1 MTGLK
6 KWMLLFALLFH
17 LHSKA
22 QNFAWKSALDTV
34 PQSGFYTI
42 PLSLDWLIH
51 LKTDLSDIRI
61 RDKKNEAVPFILKQ
75 YIATKNSSFIN
86 FPILKNTTDSI
97 STTLELEASEQGTDR
112 LHLVIGNHAVERFA
126 SLSGSNDKIH
136 WFIIE
141 EKLPLTNSNGFADDR
156 FVQRLSFP
164 FIRYHYLKL
173 IINNKGTD
181 PLPLLKAGIYS
192 DTTLNES
199 PLLYLEPGT
208 VFQQKD
214 SSDGRSYLSVH
225 NVQAYPVD
233 RINMK
238 ISGQKFYKRA
248 LNVFKI
254 ENERTQSLIAST
266 EVHTGEDPII
276 WLTGGKTRNFLIVI
290 ENGDN
295 PPLKV
300 TAVSTECRKQELI
313 AYLEKGKQYFL
324 VGGNDSVA
332 SPNYDLVYF
341 RDSIPSKLAMINHG
355 NIEANDQQY
364 AAVSTNKNWW
374 IWPAVILM
382 VIVLALL
389 TYRLMGDVKN
399 SKI

>member
-6 KWMLLFALLFH
+6 KWMLLLSLLFH

-42 PLSLDWLIH
+42 PLSLEWLKH

-61 RDKKNEAVPFILKQ
+61 KGKKNEAVPFILKQ
-75 YIATKNSSFIN
+75 YIAAKNSSFIN

-97 STTLELEASEQGTDR
+97 STTLELEANEKGTD
-112 LHLVIGNHAVERFA
+112 HLYLIIGNHAVERFA
-126 SLSGSNDKIH
+126 SLSGSNDKTL

-141 EKLPLTNSNGFADDR
+141 EKLSLTNSNGFADDR

-164 FIRYHYLKL
+164 FIRYRYLKL

-181 PLPLLKAGIYS
+181 PLPLLKTGIYS
-192 DTTLNES
+192 DTTLTES
-199 PLLYLEPGT
+199 PLLYFEPGT

-214 SSDGRSYLSVH
+214 SSDGRSYISTH
-225 NVQAYPVD
+225 NTQAYPVD
-233 RINMK
+233 RISMK

-248 LNVFKI
+248 LSVFKI
-254 ENERTQSLIAST
+254 ENERTKLLIAST
-266 EVHTGEDPII
+266 EVHTGEDPAI
-276 WLTGGKTRNFLIVI
+276 WLTGSKTQNFLIVI

-300 TAVSTECRKQELI
+300 TGVNTECRKQELI

-341 RDSIPSKLAMINHG
+341 RDSIPSKLTMINHG
-355 NIEANDQQY
+355 NIESNDHQY

-374 IWPAVILM
+374 IWPVVILM

-389 TYRLMGDVKN
+389 TYRLMSDVKN
-399 SKI
+399 SKV